1 MNPYFKEVF
10 DFLRSA
16 DLARLEPGRIG
27 IDGEN
32 AWINVVETTGKE
44 RSKVLLETHDDY
56 IDIQVLIAGNEEFGW
71 KPRQELTQI
80 RPTDPSKTD
89 IDFYDDKAS
98 FYFPL
103 TPGCFAVFFPE
114 DGHAPCVGEGRIR
127 KLIAKVRCRQNR

>member
-1 MNPYFKEVF
+1 MIIDSLDNAARIEKMNPYFKEVF

-89 IDFYDDKAS
+89 CLMQLVNA
-98 FYFPL
+98 
-103 TPGCFAVFFPE
+103 
-114 DGHAPCVGEGRIR
+114 
-127 KLIAKVRCRQNR
+127 N